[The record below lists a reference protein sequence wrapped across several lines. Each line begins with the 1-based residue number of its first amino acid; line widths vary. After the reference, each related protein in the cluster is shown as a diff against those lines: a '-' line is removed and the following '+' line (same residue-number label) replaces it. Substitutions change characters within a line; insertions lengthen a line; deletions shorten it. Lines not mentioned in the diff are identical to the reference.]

1 MNVVSVTRGD
11 SPIVLGQPHVGT
23 HVPHE
28 IFVRLNPRGQGMD
41 DTDWHID
48 RLYDGL
54 LPGATLVRAHIHRY
68 AIDANRDPAGA
79 SLYPGRNTTALCPTT
94 DFEGH
99 PIWLCGQEPSEDEI
113 LARRVAFH
121 APYHDSLRQELEQVK
136 ARHGTA
142 ILYDCHSIRSEI
154 SFLFEGVLPVF
165 SIGTNGGDSCAP
177 RIEEMVAD
185 TCLAAPHYDT
195 VLNGR
200 FKGGWATRHY
210 GKPGTGIHAVQME
223 LAQRSYMDEAIPWS
237 YRQDRADRL
246 RPVLADVLSGLEKLV
261 LDGEL

>member
-79 SLYPGRNTTALCPTT
+79 SLYRNTTALYPTT

-99 PIWLCGQEPSEDEI
+99 PIWMRPRTVRGRNSRA
-113 LARRVAFH
+113 ARCLSRAL
-121 APYHDSLRQELEQVK
+121 SR
-136 ARHGTA
+136 
-142 ILYDCHSIRSEI
+142 
-154 SFLFEGVLPVF
+154 F
-165 SIGTNGGDSCAP
+165 SASRT
-177 RIEEMVAD
+177 
-185 TCLAAPHYDT
+185 
-195 VLNGR
+195 
-200 FKGGWATRHY
+200 
-210 GKPGTGIHAVQME
+210 
-223 LAQRSYMDEAIPWS
+223 
-237 YRQDRADRL
+237 
-246 RPVLADVLSGLEKLV
+246 
-261 LDGEL
+261 